1 MAQSVKARALSTEPF
16 RPEQSRAWVRIP
28 GLLEIFGPL
37 QVWKVGRNCLEKFFL
52 DNAECK
58 NTGHVASNFL
68 AGAYGSLYCSARRR
82 RVRVGPTLIIG
93 GTARNRFR
101 SGSGRGQVAPAL
113 GGSEQNRFRSGSG
126 RGQVAPALGGS
137 EQNRFWLGVGP
148 GGKRVEQTIT
158 AAIGPRSALYEH
170 INQHAVRTV

>member
-1 MAQSVKARALSTEPF
+1 MAGVAQSVKARALSTEPF

-113 GGSEQNRFRSGSG
+113 GGSEQNRF
-126 RGQVAPALGGS
+126 
-137 EQNRFWLGVGP
+137 WLGVGP